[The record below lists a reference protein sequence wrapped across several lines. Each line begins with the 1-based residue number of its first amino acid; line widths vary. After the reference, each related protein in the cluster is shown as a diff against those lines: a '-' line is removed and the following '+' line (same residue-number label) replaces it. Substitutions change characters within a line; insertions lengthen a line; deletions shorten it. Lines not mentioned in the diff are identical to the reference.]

1 MVTGFIERMQA
12 TQARLSDALLL
23 SLGVVTAG
31 LAVYAVGA
39 GIGLV
44 GWPDVSL
51 AVGGQTVPQA
61 GLWVTLAAL
70 AILFLLCIFL
80 PANARMARLE
90 RSHRTFAISMDDVAR
105 AYRTAHAAD
114 RRGVFAL
121 ASEFESVRARMD
133 HLRRHP
139 DLAHLEPELLQVA
152 AQMSF
157 ESRDLARVYSEEKV
171 DRARA
176 FLRQRQEEAQAFGD
190 RIALARA
197 ACDELRRWLTDIE
210 AEERQHQI
218 QVKRLEEDLRVILPL
233 LGYDLEEIRG
243 DGNVVTLPTGKA

>member
-1 MVTGFIERMQA
+1 MVSVVLDRLQTV
-12 TQARLSDALLL
+12 QARFSDALLL
-23 SLGVVTAG
+23 SLLAVTAG
-31 LAVYAVGA
+31 LALYVLAA
-39 GIGLV
+39 ALGLT
-44 GWPDVSL
+44 GWPDLTL
-51 AVGGQTVPQA
+51 AVGGQPVPMA
-61 GLWVTLAAL
+61 GLWVTLAL
-70 AILFLLCIFL
+70 LLVLVLLCIFL

-90 RSHRTFAISMDDVAR
+90 RSHRAFAISMDDVAR

-121 ASEFESVRARMD
+121 TGEFEAVRARMD
-133 HLRRHP
+133 HLRKHP

-157 ESRDLARVYSEEKV
+157 ESRELARVYSEEKV
-171 DRARA
+171 ERARA
-176 FLRQRQEEAQAFGD
+176 FLRQRQEEAQAYGD

-210 AEERQHQI
+210 AEERQHQV
-218 QVKRLEEDLRVILPL
+218 QVKRLEDDLRVILPL

-243 DGNVVTLPTGKA
+243 DGNVVTLPTGKG